1 MKCEIKKKTKKKP
14 NNTKKVPFNLHQ
26 SFAVE
31 ENWQPNSH
39 SSHKQSKLVSQ
50 VLQEILMPLTGKKER
65 KHIMDSS
72 IALLTD
78 HLKTL

>member
-1 MKCEIKKKTKKKP
+1 MRLKKQQHN

-50 VLQEILMPLTGKKER
+50 VLQEILMPLTGKKKEN
-65 KHIMDSS
+65 
-72 IALLTD
+72 
-78 HLKTL
+78 TLWTPA